1 MSFWKHWDT
10 DRSASSASVTKSVG
24 HRGSG
29 ANDGTRVDSAEWLA
43 GFPFHVGDDVRVP
56 DQPLHV
62 EALRLRPDRV
72 GQVEEVKSAF
82 RLTTVVHLGG
92 GNKTASVPE
101 IPTHVG
107 SFVTAS

>member
-1 MSFWKHWDT
+1 M
-10 DRSASSASVTKSVG
+10 TKSVG
-24 HRGSG
+24 DRGSG

-72 GQVEEVKSAF
+72 GQVEEVKTAF
-82 RLTTVVHLGG
+82 RLTTVVHFAERRCRRERPAPDRIPSRPPLDRGG
-92 GNKTASVPE
+92 PGDGIDAKW
-101 IPTHVG
+101 
-107 SFVTAS
+107 